1 MDFLTEY
8 GLFLAK
14 TVTMLVAVLIVIV
27 ALFGMGQRQRKAEKG
42 QIEVTHLNQDLEEM
56 TNTLKQIVLE
66 PHALKQELKRKKK
79 DLKRE
84 QKEQKERLKRD
95 KSNKEKLGKDKLGK
109 DKLDKDKLDKNPSTD
124 SKVDQPEE
132 ADADQAKRRV
142 FVLDFEGDIR
152 ASQVASLREEVT
164 AILSLATVSDEVVV
178 RLESPGGM
186 VHSYGLAASQ
196 LKRIV
201 DRKIK
206 LIVSVDKVAASGG
219 YMMACIA
226 DRIIAAPFALLGSI
240 GVVAQIPN
248 FHKLLKRNDV
258 DVEILTAGE
267 YKRTLTMFGEN
278 TEKDREKFQEDI
290 EDVHKLF
297 KDFVTDNR
305 PSVNIEEV
313 ATGEAWYGTR
323 ALEHKLVDEL
333 KTSDELLSE
342 QCQDARVFH
351 IKYTLHKNK
360 MDKIME
366 KFVRS
371 YVRLFKDRLF
381 GVDNLGVGNLGVEN
395 LGVENLAAKN
405 ESLNKPY
412 QF

>member
-14 TVTMLVAVLIVIV
+14 TVTMLVAVLIVVV
-27 ALFGMGQRQRKAEKG
+27 AVFGMGQRQRKSEKG
-42 QIEVTHLNQDLEEM
+42 QIEVTNLNQNLEEM
-56 TNTLKQIVLE
+56 TDTLKQIVLE
-66 PHALKQELKRKKK
+66 PHALKQELKKKKK
-79 DLKRE
+79 DSKRE

-95 KSNKEKLGKDKLGK
+95 KSNKEKL
-109 DKLDKDKLDKNPSTD
+109 DKNPSID
-124 SKVDQPEE
+124 SKDDQPEE
-132 ADADQAKRRV
+132 ADADQTKRRV

-152 ASQVASLREEVT
+152 ASQVANLREEVT

-178 RLESPGGM
+178 RLESPGGL

-360 MDKIME
+360 MDKLME

-381 GVDNLGVGNLGVEN
+381 GVENLGAGNLGAGNLGAGN

-405 ESLNKPY
+405 ENLNKPY